1 MGVVVA
7 RGGCDGGHRGQLGY
21 RSQDA
26 SESCFVADEGAGFD
40 VPHLIR
46 ASGDVVAVFLETTRV
61 VGTVDADGFLTLGGL
76 LHVDQGT
83 LAETMVLT
91 VRANL
96 SAVDAGGTLGVDG
109 IDVEVILHRGTSH
122 EKSLGKLEGSF
133 GSGWQTFTLDVD
145 VLDVRFPA
153 DPCRG
158 QDASAPCGQVPVP
171 RPNELSFQ
179 FTGNIPFRLTFELD
193 WLTLEPKDQPG
204 LAWRPV
210 LLAHGWRG
218 GPDDMAGP
226 NPIQSRAAWGIGLTS
241 RDVGFAAVALDPF
254 GTSATTPPRSA
265 RRWPT

>member
-1 MGVVVA
+1 VA
-7 RGGCDGGHRGQLGY
+7 DATEVTVGNSGIGPK
-21 RSQDA
+21 DA